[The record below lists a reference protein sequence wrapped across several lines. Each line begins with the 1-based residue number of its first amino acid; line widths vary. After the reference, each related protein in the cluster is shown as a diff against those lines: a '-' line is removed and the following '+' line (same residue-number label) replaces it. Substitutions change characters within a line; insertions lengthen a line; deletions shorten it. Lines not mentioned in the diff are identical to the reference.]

1 MASPTTVATGAIH
14 EEFVRRATE
23 TPDAVALTH
32 GPTSTTYA
40 ELNAASDH
48 LAERLRSAGVTTES
62 PVGLL
67 SYRSARMLTGLLAVF
82 KAGAT
87 AILLDPGHPQARL
100 REVVDSIAPALV
112 LTDPDVEFSHV
123 RSVPLTYESSNAPVG
138 VPVPLDCLAYL
149 VLTSGSTGAPKP
161 VAVTHRSIADATR
174 IHREGYRLS
183 ARDRGSWLSPPG
195 SSVSVGELWPFLS
208 VGASVH
214 VADQDV
220 VSSPEA
226 LRDWL
231 VAQRITV
238 AYAGMPLAEA
248 LYTLPWPADC
258 ALRLLV
264 VGSDTV
270 RTWAS
275 TSLPFEVAVSIGSAE
290 ANAISSCLSPWGRRI
305 TSKTASRARQ
315 TTLPPVGRAWPGV
328 RTHVLDGEFN
338 PLPVGTI
345 GELHVASS
353 QLARGY
359 LGDPRRTA
367 AAFVPNPYA
376 PGERLYRTGDLVRLG
391 ADGVLEHC
399 GRVDGQVKIDG
410 QRVVPAEV
418 ERHLLAHPDV
428 TEAVVVA
435 RQDPSGRQRLVA
447 YLAGGEVPAATM
459 RGFVAGRL
467 PVPSVPTA
475 YVHLDT
481 LPRNVNGKIDRRSLP
496 DPRWQPDAPV
506 DSQRDPQRGDGD
518 EIDRAVVDSWRSAL
532 KLDRVAEDDDF
543 YLVGGDSM
551 AGNKI
556 ARDLNRRFGLRL
568 TVRAV
573 LLRPT
578 PRQLA
583 AAVRSAIGRRD
594 A

>member
-1 MASPTTVATGAIH
+1 
-14 EEFVRRATE
+14 
-23 TPDAVALTH
+23 
-32 GPTSTTYA
+32 
-40 ELNAASDH
+40 
-48 LAERLRSAGVTTES
+48 
-62 PVGLL
+62 
-67 SYRSARMLTGLLAVF
+67 
-82 KAGAT
+82 
-87 AILLDPGHPQARL
+87 
-100 REVVDSIAPALV
+100 
-112 LTDPDVEFSHV
+112 
-123 RSVPLTYESSNAPVG
+123 
-138 VPVPLDCLAYL
+138 LDCLAYL

-174 IHREGYRLS
+174 IHCRGYRLTAS
-183 ARDRGSWLSPPG
+183 DRGSWLSPPG

-208 VGASVH
+208 AGASVH

-231 VAQRITV
+231 VAHRITV

-275 TSLPFEVAVSIGSAE
+275 ASLPFEVAVSIGSAE
-290 ANAISSCLSPWGRRI
+290 ANAISSCLSPWDQRV
-305 TSKTASRARQ
+305 TSKTASRARLAA
-315 TTLPPVGRAWPGV
+315 LPPVGRPWPGV
-328 RTHVLDGEFN
+328 RTHVLDDDLR
-338 PLPVGTI
+338 PLPI
-345 GELHVASS
+345 GEIGQLHVASS

-359 LGDPRRTA
+359 VGDPRRTA
-367 AAFVPNPYA
+367 AAFVPNPFA
-376 PGERLYRTGDLVRLG
+376 DDPGERLYRTGDLVRVDE
-391 ADGVLEHC
+391 DGVIEHC
-399 GRVDGQVKIDG
+399 GRADGQVKIDG
-410 QRVVPAEV
+410 QRVAPAEV

-447 YLAGGEVPAATM
+447 YLTGGQVPAATM

-481 LPRNVNGKIDRRSLP
+481 VPRNVNGKIDRRMLP
-496 DPRWQPDAPV
+496 EPLWQPD
-506 DSQRDPQRGDGD
+506 DQRHDRHHGD
-518 EIDRAVVDSWRSAL
+518 EIDRAVADSWRSAL
-532 KLDRVAEDDDF
+532 NVDQVAADDDF
-543 YLVGGDSM
+543 YLMGGDSL

-556 ARDLNRRFGLRL
+556 VRELNRRFGLRL

-573 LLRPT
+573 LMRPT
-578 PRQLA
+578 PGQLA
-583 AAVRSAIGRRD
+583 NVVRSAIGRRD
-594 A
+594 D